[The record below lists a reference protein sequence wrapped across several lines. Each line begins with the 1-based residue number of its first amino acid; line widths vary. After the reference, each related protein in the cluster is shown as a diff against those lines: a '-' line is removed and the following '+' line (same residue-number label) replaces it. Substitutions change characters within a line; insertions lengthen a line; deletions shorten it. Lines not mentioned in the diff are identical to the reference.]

1 MLNELDIVMR
11 ENTCP
16 YIVQFYGALF
26 KEGDCW
32 ICMELMDTSLDRFY
46 KYVYHKLN
54 QSIPESVLAYMTL
67 AVRERE
73 RFEFFNEFS
82 FSLFY

>member
-1 MLNELDIVMR
+1 MLNELDIVML

-16 YIVQFYGALF
+16 HIVQFYGALF

-54 QSIPESVLAYMTL
+54 QSIPESVLAYIAL
-67 AVRERE
+67 AVWDYLMRI
-73 RFEFFNEFS
+73 
-82 FSLFY
+82 